1 MLNIFGMGIL
11 NAHDKVKVYLK
22 GGFNINLVPP
32 LAGVERSAGGGSREG
47 CREILFFVC
56 ENHQQQLKTLVCTAP
71 GYFEYNDREDPV
83 LLTGQAIIK
92 ISRIGICGT
101 DLHAF
106 EGTQP
111 YFKYPRVLGHELAGE
126 IMAINDSPDFKRGD
140 IITIMPYFYCGK
152 CIACRNGKTNCCADL
167 KVAGVHTDGGFCE
180 YLSVPIS
187 SLVHG
192 RGLSLEELA
201 LTEPLAIGAHG
212 ISRAGLQAGEN
223 VLIVGAGP
231 IGLAL
236 MEFAALEGANVVAID
251 INESRLAFCRD
262 HLGVRTITSEEELK
276 QITNGEM
283 ASVVIDAT
291 GNLNAINSGFRYMSH
306 GGRYILV
313 GLQKE
318 DIQFSHPE
326 FHKREGTLMSSR
338 NATKKDFER
347 VLDAISAKKIDPLRY
362 ITHRVNFNEV
372 KDHFPSWLRPE
383 SNVIK
388 AMVNISSSP
397 SPASS
402 R

>member
-1 MLNIFGMGIL
+1 M
-11 NAHDKVKVYLK
+11 
-22 GGFNINLVPP
+22 
-32 LAGVERSAGGGSREG
+32 
-47 CREILFFVC
+47 
-56 ENHQQQLKTLVCTAP
+56 
-71 GYFEYNDREDPV
+71 
-83 LLTGQAIIK
+83 
-92 ISRIGICGT
+92 
-101 DLHAF
+101 
-106 EGTQP
+106 
-111 YFKYPRVLGHELAGE
+111 
-126 IMAINDSPDFKRGD
+126 
-140 IITIMPYFYCGK
+140 
-152 CIACRNGKTNCCADL
+152 
-167 KVAGVHTDGGFCE
+167 
-180 YLSVPIS
+180 PIS